1 MFTEITHEKKQ
12 TNLFFLL
19 ADLKDF
25 RRGQGRMHAL
35 PMVLII
41 FIMAAMSG
49 FNGFRP
55 TGDFIEKHR
64 QELIKLFKPKN
75 NRLPSFQTIAR
86 ILENIDF
93 DKLTEVFHR
102 WASSRVVIKKSEW
115 CSLDGK
121 AIGGTVR
128 NPHDRH
134 QQFTSLVS
142 VFASKQQQVLATGK
156 VELGKKNEIT
166 TVKQLIE
173 MLDLKGVIFSLD
185 ALHCQKDTVKTIIK
199 SKNHYVIGLKGNQ
212 KKLYNRVKKT

>member
-1 MFTEITHEKKQ
+1 
-12 TNLFFLL
+12 
-19 ADLKDF
+19 
-25 RRGQGRMHAL
+25 MHPL
-35 PMVLII
+35 PMVLLI
-41 FIMAAMSG
+41 FVMAAMSG

-55 TGDFIEKHR
+55 TGDFIKKHK
-64 QELIKLFKPKN
+64 QELLKLFKPKN

-121 AIGGTVR
+121 AIGGTVK
-128 NPHDRH
+128 NPHNRH

-156 VELGKKNEIT
+156 VELGKKSEIE

-173 MLDLKGVIFSLD
+173 MLDLKGAVFSLD
-185 ALHCQKDTVKTIIK
+185 ALHCQKDTVKTIVK
-199 SKNHYVIGLKGNQ
+199 SKNHYVIGVKGNQ
-212 KKLYNRVKKT
+212 KKLHNRVKKT

>member
-1 MFTEITHEKKQ
+1 MQKHKPLTQ
-12 TNLFFLL
+12 DNLFFLL
-19 ADLKDF
+19 SALKDF
-25 RRGQGRMHAL
+25 RRGQGRMHTL
-35 PMVLII
+35 PMVLMI
-41 FIMAAMSG
+41 FIMATMSG

-55 TGDFIEKHR
+55 TGDFIKKHK

-75 NRLPSFQTIAR
+75 ERLPSFQTIAR

-102 WASSRVVIKKSEW
+102 WASSRIVIKKSEW
-115 CSLDGK
+115 CSMDGK
-121 AIGGTVR
+121 AIGGTVK
-128 NPHDRH
+128 NPHNHH

-156 VELGKKNEIT
+156 VELGKKSEIA

-185 ALHCQKDTVKTIIK
+185 ALHCQKDTVKTIVN
-199 SKNHYVIGLKGNQ
+199 SKNQYVIGVKGNQ
-212 KKLYNRVKKT
+212 KTLHKQIKKT

>member
-1 MFTEITHEKKQ
+1 MQKQ
-12 TNLFFLL
+12 KPIKQNNLFFLL
-19 ADLKDF
+19 SDVEDF
-25 RRGQGRMHAL
+25 RREQGRMHSL
-35 PMVLII
+35 PIVLLI

-55 TGDFIEKHR
+55 TGDFIKKHQ

-75 NRLPSFQTIAR
+75 DRLPSFQTIAR

-93 DKLTEVFHR
+93 DKLTKVFYR
-102 WASSRVVIKKSEW
+102 WASSRVIIKKSEW

-121 AIGGTVR
+121 AIGGTVK
-128 NPHDRH
+128 NSHNCH

-142 VFASKQQQVLATGK
+142 VFSSKRQQVLATGK
-156 VELGKKNEIT
+156 VELGKKSEIA

-185 ALHCQKDTVKTIIK
+185 ALHCQKDTVKTIAK
-199 SKNHYVIGLKGNQ
+199 SKNHYVVGVKGNQ
-212 KKLYNRVKKT
+212 KNLHKQIKKT